1 MMSHTRQKID
11 RHLRRNLIRKI
22 LVITIVSIIFIG
34 FMSYA
39 LYKEYGPDTEVVDYF
54 EDVN

>member
-1 MMSHTRQKID
+1 MSFTKQKID
-11 RHLRRNLIRKI
+11 RHLRRSLIKKI

-39 LYKEYGPDTEVVDYF
+39 LYREYGPDAEIVDYF
-54 EDVN
+54 EDAN